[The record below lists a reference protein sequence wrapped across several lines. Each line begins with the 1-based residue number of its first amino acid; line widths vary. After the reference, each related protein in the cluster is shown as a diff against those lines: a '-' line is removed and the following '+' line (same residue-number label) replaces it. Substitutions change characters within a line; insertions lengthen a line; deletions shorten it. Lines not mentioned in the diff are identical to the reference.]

1 MNAIEG
7 FFELTIWER
16 LYIIFTTNIIR
27 YFLMAGLPFFIFY
40 IWKKRQKQGSKIQPK
55 FQKNADYQRE
65 ILYSILTFG
74 VFGLVGVLIYHPL
87 VSPYTLLYRDWS
99 KYGTTYGVLSF
110 FLLILLHDTYFYWTH
125 RAMHHPK
132 LFKTFHLLHHK
143 STNPSP
149 WAAFA
154 FQPTE
159 AFVEAGI
166 LILAPFVMPLHGY
179 VIVAFL
185 FFMTIYNVYGHLG
198 WELYPPHFNRHF
210 LLRWL
215 NTSINHNQHHQYFK
229 GNYGL
234 YFRWWDEWMGT
245 TRTDYDATFEN
256 LKR

>member
-1 MNAIEG
+1 ME
-7 FFELTIWER
+7 
-16 LYIIFTTNIIR
+16 IFSQTNSWKFLSLMFTVNLVR
-27 YFLMAGLPFFIFY
+27 YLILAGVPFLIFY
-40 IWKKRQKQGSKIQPK
+40 VWQKQRKQPTKIQPK

-74 VFGLVGVLIYHPL
+74 IFALVGMFMYHPAVL
-87 VSPYTLLYRDWS
+87 PQTLLYKQWNE
-99 KYGTTYGVLSF
+99 YGTAYGILSF

-132 LFKTFHLLHHK
+132 LFKLFHLVHHK

-166 LILAPFVMPLHGY
+166 LILAAFVLPLHGY
-179 VIVAFL
+179 VILAFL
-185 FFMTIYNVYGHLG
+185 VFMTIYNVYGHLG
-198 WELYPPHFNRHF
+198 WELYPAHFNRHF
-210 LLRWL
+210 LARWL
-215 NTSINHNQHHQYFK
+215 NTSVNHNQHHQYFK

-245 TRTDYDATFEN
+245 TRSDYNNTFET